1 VQFPV
6 RETAR
11 LTEGSAEAMRVLF
24 LLHLHSQEETK
35 RIFGEAFLPFG
46 LWLTGHSRRG
56 FASLLSLVTIA
67 ELVISVPQP
76 QPHCF

>member
-11 LTEGSAEAMRVLF
+11 LTEGSAEAMRVLL
-24 LLHLHSQEETK
+24 LLHPRSQEETK
-35 RIFGEAFLPFG
+35 CIFGEGFSPFG

-56 FASLLSLVTIA
+56 FALAAIA

-76 QPHCF
+76 QPHCL